1 MDLVPGRRYRIED
14 RIDANEPHLLGTF
27 VKSYG
32 YPIKR
37 QNRIITEVSTLFN
50 DITQLDGRRIYEIE
64 TSVNFDTNAYIFYE
78 AAESIIANQVARG
91 LSARVPENAA
101 GLIRRFTIGNN
112 LPRRGPNRFPARS
125 RKNRKFRKNRKSR
138 KH

>member
-1 MDLVPGRRYRIED
+1 MPGRRYRIED

-32 YPIKR
+32 YPIRR

-64 TSVNFDTNAYIFYE
+64 TSVNFDTDTYIFYE

-91 LSARVPENAA
+91 LSGSISEKNAYLVRQYLQ
-101 GLIRRFTIGNN
+101 GKDPPGK
-112 LPRRGPNRFPARS
+112 GVNRFPARS
-125 RKNRKFRKNRKSR
+125 RKNRKYRKNRKSR